1 MQTKIDLIE
10 ILDQVAENHKGYNI
24 TVDGEI
30 TERPFD
36 DGEFYNIQSIKKDMG
51 WDYFEIVRLP
61 LDIIIIADEEGLLKN
76 TATVNSIATRIY
88 QEAYKSNQV
97 GIVGNCVICH
107 TSRVKQSII
116 TLGLHYF
123 QKKPQDFFL
132 RFFYRHGIYRAL

>member
-10 ILDQVAENHKGYNI
+10 ILDQVTENHKGYNI

-36 DGEFYNIQSIKKDMG
+36 DGEFYNIQNIKKDMG

-88 QEAYKSNQV
+88 QGACKSNQV

-107 TSRVKQSII
+107 TSRVK
-116 TLGLHYF
+116 
-123 QKKPQDFFL
+123 
-132 RFFYRHGIYRAL
+132 

>member
-1 MQTKIDLIE
+1 MKTKIDLIE
-10 ILDQVAENHKGYNI
+10 ILDQVTENHKGYNI

-36 DGEFYNIQSIKKDMG
+36 DGEFYNIQNIKKDMG

-76 TATVNSIATRIY
+76 TATVNSIATRIC
-88 QEAYKSNQV
+88 QGAYKSNQV

-107 TSRVKQSII
+107 TSRVN
-116 TLGLHYF
+116 
-123 QKKPQDFFL
+123 
-132 RFFYRHGIYRAL
+132 

>member
-1 MQTKIDLIE
+1 MQTQIDLIE
-10 ILDQVAENHKGYNI
+10 VLDQVVENHKGFNI

-36 DGEFYNIQSIKKDMG
+36 DGEFYNIANIKKEFG

-76 TATVNSIATRIY
+76 SAKINEIASRIY
-88 QEAYKSNQV
+88 QSAIKHDQV

-107 TSRVKQSII
+107 TSRVK
-116 TLGLHYF
+116 
-123 QKKPQDFFL
+123 
-132 RFFYRHGIYRAL
+132 

>member
-10 ILDQVAENHKGYNI
+10 ILDQVTENHKGYNI

-36 DGEFYNIQSIKKDMG
+36 DGEFYNIQNIKKDMG
-51 WDYFEIVRLP
+51 WDYFEIVPLP

-88 QEAYKSNQV
+88 QGAYKSNQV
-97 GIVGNCVICH
+97 GFVGNCVICH
-107 TSRVKQSII
+107 TSRVK
-116 TLGLHYF
+116 
-123 QKKPQDFFL
+123 
-132 RFFYRHGIYRAL
+132 